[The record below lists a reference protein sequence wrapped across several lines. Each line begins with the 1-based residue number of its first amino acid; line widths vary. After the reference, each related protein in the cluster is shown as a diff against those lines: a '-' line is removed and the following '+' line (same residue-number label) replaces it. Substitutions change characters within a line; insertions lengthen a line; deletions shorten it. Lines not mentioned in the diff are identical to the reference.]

1 MAEGLARSL
10 FADRATVT
18 SAGSMPVRVHPEAIA
33 ALAEV
38 GIDISQQSSKSVLA
52 IDLTHV
58 DVVITLCADEV
69 CPVVPGAAFERLHW
83 PLADPAG
90 AIRSEA
96 AARFR
101 ATRDELQRRLEA
113 FGRERG
119 LIHRETTH

>member
-10 FADRATVT
+10 FGGRADVK
-18 SAGSMPVRVHPEAIA
+18 SAGSMPARVHPRAIA

-38 GIDISQQSSKSVLA
+38 GIDISQQSSKPVAA
-52 IDLTHV
+52 IDLTQV
-58 DVVITLCADEV
+58 DTVITLCADEV
-69 CPVVPGAAFERLHW
+69 CPIVPGATFERLHW

-90 AIRSEA
+90 AIPTDA

-113 FGRERG
+113 FGRDRG
-119 LIHRETTH
+119 LIDRGTTP

>member
-10 FADRATVT
+10 FAGRATVM
-18 SAGSMPVRVHPEAIA
+18 SAGSMPARVHSQAIA

-38 GIDISQQSSKSVLA
+38 GIDISQQTSKSVAAL
-52 IDLTHV
+52 DLTHV

-69 CPVVPGAAFERLHW
+69 CPVARGSTFERLHW

-90 AIRSEA
+90 AVPSEA

-101 ATRDELQRRLEA
+101 ATRDELQRRLES
-113 FGRERG
+113 FGRARG
-119 LIHRETTH
+119 LID